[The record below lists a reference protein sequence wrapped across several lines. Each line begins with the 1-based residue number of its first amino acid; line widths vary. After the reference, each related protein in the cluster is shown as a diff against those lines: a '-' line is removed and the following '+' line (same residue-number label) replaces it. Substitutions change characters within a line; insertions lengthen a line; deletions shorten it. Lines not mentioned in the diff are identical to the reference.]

1 LLDSNKTP
9 STKEAAHFTY
19 DGHECKNGLSS
30 PQRMK
35 KWRILQN
42 SFISIL
48 QLSKIYH
55 RGLKVEVSKNDAA

>member
-1 LLDSNKTP
+1 MGMSAKTVY
-9 STKEAAHFTY
+9 H
-19 DGHECKNGLSS
+19 H
-30 PQRMK
+30 RMK